1 MQLIRLY
8 KGLYPLWGRQIPYT
22 MMKFASF
29 ETIVEMIYGYMP
41 KKKSE
46 YGRGT
51 QTAVSFAGGY
61 AGEYLAQDIVQVR
74 EH

>member
-1 MQLIRLY
+1 
-8 KGLYPLWGRQIPYT
+8 

-61 AGEYLAQDIVQVR
+61 AGKLLPEMEHLSMDAEIIQR
-74 EH
+74 ESCVPWSLTRPMLW

>member
-1 MQLIRLY
+1 
-8 KGLYPLWGRQIPYT
+8 
-22 MMKFASF
+22 MKFASF

-46 YGRGT
+46 YGKGT

-61 AGEYLAQDIVQVR
+61 LGQCRLYTFNSTITNIL
-74 EH
+74 

>member
-1 MQLIRLY
+1 
-8 KGLYPLWGRQIPYT
+8 

-41 KKKSE
+41 KTKSE

-51 QTAVSFAGGY
+51 QTAVSFAAGY
-61 AGEYLAQDIVQVR
+61 AGKSRISMYIAMC
-74 EH
+74 

>member
-1 MQLIRLY
+1 
-8 KGLYPLWGRQIPYT
+8 

-29 ETIVEMIYGYMP
+29 ETIVEMIYDQMP

-46 YGRGT
+46 YGKGI

-61 AGEYLAQDIVQVR
+61 LGTFVYGVPYTR
-74 EH
+74 SCC

>member
-1 MQLIRLY
+1 
-8 KGLYPLWGRQIPYT
+8 

>member
-1 MQLIRLY
+1 
-8 KGLYPLWGRQIPYT
+8 

-29 ETIVEMIYGYMP
+29 ETIVEAIYGRMP
-41 KKKSE
+41 GKKSD

-61 AGEYLAQDIVQVR
+61 LGKYLKNPPSTP
-74 EH
+74 

>member
-1 MQLIRLY
+1 
-8 KGLYPLWGRQIPYT
+8 

-41 KKKSE
+41 KKKSD
-46 YGRGT
+46 YGRGV

-61 AGEYLAQDIVQVR
+61 AGKMR
-74 EH
+74 KEHVYSALVDML

>member
-1 MQLIRLY
+1 
-8 KGLYPLWGRQIPYT
+8 

-29 ETIVEMIYGYMP
+29 ETIVEAIYGRMP
-41 KKKSE
+41 GKKSD

-61 AGEYLAQDIVQVR
+61 LGRSSNSNFAIADSD
-74 EH
+74 

>member
-1 MQLIRLY
+1 
-8 KGLYPLWGRQIPYT
+8 

-29 ETIVEMIYGYMP
+29 ETIVEMIYSYMP
-41 KKKSE
+41 KTKSE

-61 AGEYLAQDIVQVR
+61 AGESSLPKHSARMLVADVS
-74 EH
+74 

>member
-1 MQLIRLY
+1 
-8 KGLYPLWGRQIPYT
+8 

-29 ETIVEMIYGYMP
+29 ETIVEKIYGYMP

-61 AGEYLAQDIVQVR
+61 AGKPSLLATIFFADT
-74 EH
+74 ETF